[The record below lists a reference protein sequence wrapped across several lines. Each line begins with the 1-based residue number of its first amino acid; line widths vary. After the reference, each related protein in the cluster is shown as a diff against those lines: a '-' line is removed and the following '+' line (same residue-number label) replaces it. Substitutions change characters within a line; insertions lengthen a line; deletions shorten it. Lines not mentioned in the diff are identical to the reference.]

1 MNDTVNAFHRLE
13 SNFFSMIAIDQ
24 LNCSNLV
31 ALATGVHAANL
42 NPALVHYL
50 DDSFSANIETCK
62 EFYSQQQL
70 PWALILPEH
79 LDSERVEDLL
89 KSHSLAQNDKGV
101 AMVIFLKETYLA
113 SAPVSL
119 TVKAMDDDLH
129 LWSVP
134 LLHGFESTP
143 EITEVYTNRHQSASK
158 SKGLYHFS
166 GFVND
171 TVVCSLSLSCL
182 GEYARIDDVATMP
195 EEQRK
200 GYASQ
205 LINAAL
211 NYARARDVNTC
222 FLEASSAGLNVYKR
236 LGFKELFKNH
246 YYESQ

>member
-1 MNDTVNAFHRLE
+1 V
-13 SNFFSMIAIDQ
+13 
-24 LNCSNLV
+24 C
-31 ALATGVHAANL
+31 AANL

-50 DDSFSANIETCK
+50 DDSFSANIESCK
-62 EFYSQQQL
+62 EFYCQQQL

-79 LDSERVEDLL
+79 LDSEQVEHFL
-89 KSHSLAQNDKGV
+89 KCHSLAQTDKGV
-101 AMVIFLKETYLA
+101 AMVIFLKEMHLT
-113 SAPVSL
+113 SAPGSL
-119 TVKAMDDDLH
+119 KVKAMDDDLH

-134 LLHGFESTP
+134 LLHGFESTSQ
-143 EITEVYTNRHQSASK
+143 ITEVYTYRHQSASK
-158 SKGLYHFS
+158 SKRLYHFS

-205 LINAAL
+205 LINVAL
-211 NYARARDVNTC
+211 DYARARNVNTC
-222 FLEASSAGLNVYKR
+222 FLEASSSGLNVYKR

-246 YYESQ
+246 YYELQ